1 MSILPNQYKKS
12 FKVVLDSNSIG
23 SSLAYSGTQF
33 NATYNVNLLSQ
44 VDPGD
49 IDRPYSIQWAYRS
62 VSATASV
69 SGLSMGTIYALY
81 LNFAN
86 KPANSIQPFNAQ
98 NYAGILCMNNDFTS
112 YTITGS
118 TTSTPLY
125 FDTKVSDNAPLIVNS
140 LRNLTSINL
149 NVVNTANN
157 TTFNSANNA
166 GINTA
171 SLYVCVLTFT
181 QI

>member
-23 SSLAYSGTQF
+23 GNLAYSGIQF

-44 VDPGD
+44 VDPAD
-49 IDRPYSIQWAYRS
+49 IDRPYSIQWAFRS
-62 VSATASV
+62 VSSLAAT
-69 SGLSMGTIYALY
+69 SGLSMGTIYVLY

-98 NYAGILCMNNDFTS
+98 NYAGVLCMNNDFTS
-112 YTITGS
+112 YSISGAI
-118 TTSTPLY
+118 TSTPLY

-149 NVVNTANN
+149 NVVNTATNA
-157 TTFNSANNA
+157 TFNAANNGTVNNA
-166 GINTA
+166 T
-171 SLYVCVLTFT
+171 LYVCVLTFT